1 MRTRSV
7 VMVAVLAVCP
17 GISKML
23 SAQQAP
29 ATDQTAVHM
38 VVTAEPKHGTE
49 VPNVNRDDV
58 VVYEGHDRDRVTE
71 WIPAQGDHAALEL
84 FILIDDESTTSL
96 GLQLED
102 IRKFIDSQPASSQVG
117 VAYMQDGI
125 ARIVQNL
132 TADHALAG
140 KSLRM
145 PLGSPGA
152 SASPYFSV
160 SDLVKRWPAS
170 SARRQVLMIS
180 DGIDRYYG
188 SGDPDDPYVD
198 QAAESAIRAGIQ
210 VSAIYMPGAG
220 HFAHSYWQ
228 SYWGQIY
235 LSQIADKTGGES
247 YYIGFTGAPVSF
259 APYLQD
265 MERRLEHQ
273 YLLSFIPKPQKKSG
287 WQHVR
292 LHTEVPN
299 VDLVSAG
306 EVYVSA
312 ER

>member
-1 MRTRSV
+1 MRPRSLV
-7 VMVAVLAVCP
+7 VVLV
-17 GISKML
+17 L
-23 SAQQAP
+23 SFCFGAGKTLLAQQAP
-29 ATDQTAVHM
+29 ATDQGAVRI

-49 VPNVNRDDV
+49 VPPLNRDDV
-58 VVYEGHDRDRVTE
+58 MVYEGHDRDRVTE

-84 FILIDDESTTSL
+84 FILIDDDSTTSL
-96 GLQLED
+96 GSQLED
-102 IRKFIDSQPASSQVG
+102 IRKFINAQPASSQVG
-117 VAYMQDGI
+117 VAYMQNGI

-132 TADHALAG
+132 TADHALAA
-140 KSLRM
+140 KSLRLPM
-145 PLGSPGA
+145 GSAGVN
-152 SASPYFSV
+152 ASPYFAV

-170 SARRQVLMIS
+170 AARREVLMIS
-180 DGIDRYYG
+180 DGVDRFYG
-188 SGDPDDPYVD
+188 SGDPNDPYV
-198 QAAESAIRAGIQ
+198 QEAADSAIRAGIQ

-247 YYIGFTGAPVSF
+247 YYIGFSGPPVSF
-259 APYLQD
+259 APYLED
-265 MERRLEHQ
+265 LGRRLEHQ

-306 EVYVSA
+306 EVYVSV